1 MSRRSLPASTTTTK
15 PKRGEG
21 AALAAHAGLMLA
33 IVLATLLAGTV
44 LLMTMLALINL

>member
-1 MSRRSLPASTTTTK
+1 MPASTTTTK

-21 AALAAHAGLMLA
+21 AALTAHADMLA

-44 LLMTMLALINL
+44 LLMTMLAVINL

>member
-21 AALAAHAGLMLA
+21 AAHAGLMLA

-44 LLMTMLALINL
+44 LLMTMLAVINL